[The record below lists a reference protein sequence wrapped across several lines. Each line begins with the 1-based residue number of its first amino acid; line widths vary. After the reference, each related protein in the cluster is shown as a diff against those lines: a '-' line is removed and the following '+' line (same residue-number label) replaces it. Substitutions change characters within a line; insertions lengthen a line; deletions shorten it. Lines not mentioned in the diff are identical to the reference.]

1 MTTKEQMMTEITSHN
16 KNGKTKAQIEGY
28 LSFTYDMKVK
38 ECKDLVQEVLG
49 KGPTGSANWEKT
61 VTYIRKN
68 YGKIS
73 KNDLI
78 EGMMKMSGGQ
88 KSSMNHAYNY
98 IKFAQE
104 YSRQEVESQK

>member
-1 MTTKEQMMTEITSHN
+1 MTTKANMIKEIQDFNSQ
-16 KNGKTKAQIEGY
+16 GKTKAQIEGY

-49 KGPTGSANWEKT
+49 KGSIGSADWSET
-61 VTYIRKN
+61 ITYIREN

-73 KNDLI
+73 KAELI
-78 EGMMKMSGGQ
+78 EGMMRISGGA

-104 YSRQEVESQK
+104 FAKQEVESQK